1 MTAEE
6 FSAKQSELL
15 NRVPFE
21 VRGALSYMAWER
33 GHAYG
38 YNEVL
43 IVLSNLVSDLEE
55 PLRNLEKRL
64 TNSHP

>member
-6 FSAKQSELL
+6 FSTKQNELL
-15 NRVPFE
+15 NRVPLE
-21 VRGALSYMAWER
+21 VRGALSYTAWEH

-38 YNEVL
+38 YDEVL
-43 IVLSNLVSDLEE
+43 IVLSDLVSGLEE